1 MTTLHIKNMVCD
13 RCISTARRLLLEE
26 GYTVSEVTLGKA
38 TVQEEAH
45 EINMPRIQWQL
56 RDLGFDLIYDR
67 DEQMVALIKASV
79 LAYINT
85 LMTGTQHR
93 KLSVFLSEAL
103 ETGYQTLSR
112 TFSEREDDTIEQ
124 YYIRLK
130 IEKVK
135 EWLSYEELT
144 LSEIAWKLDYS
155 SVQHLSGQFKKITGM
170 TVREWKARQHPDR
183 QPLDEV

>member
-13 RCISTARRLLLEE
+13 RCVATARRILLEE
-26 GYTVSEVTLGKA
+26 GYTVSEITLGKA
-38 TVQEEAH
+38 VVSQEAH

-56 RDLGFDLIYDR
+56 RDMGFDLIYDR
-67 DEQMVALIKASV
+67 DEQLVVQIKAAI
-79 LAYINT
+79 LAYIQT
-85 LMTGTQHR
+85 LEGGKQSR
-93 KLSVFLSEAL
+93 KLSVFLADAL
-103 ETGYQTLSR
+103 EMGYQTLSR
-112 TFSEREDDTIEQ
+112 TFSEVADDTIEQ

-135 EWLSYEELT
+135 EWLTYEELT

-155 SVQHLSGQFKKITGM
+155 SVQHLSSQFKKTTGM
-170 TVREWKARQHPDR
+170 TVRDWKAQQDPDR